1 VDRLEISLARPGS
14 TRSTA
19 GSPVRRTKRKM
30 VSERRRREITA

>member
-1 VDRLEISLARPGS
+1 MAARSSLLAPGS

-30 VSERRRREITA
+30 VSERRRSERMA